1 MKRLGVIGGMSWEST
16 QTYYRLLNEEIKAH
30 CGPLHSAPLLLWN
43 MDFAPIARLQAEGDW
58 AGLTMMMEQ
67 AAQGLQAGGAELMI
81 IATNTMHLMADEV
94 AAAGAVPLIHI
105 ADATGAA
112 LRAAGV
118 QRPLL
123 LATRFTMEKAFYR
136 QHVER
141 VAGCQ
146 VVVPDEPHRSRVHEV
161 IYEELVQGRIRDES
175 RAAYLSIIE
184 HYRREQAIDAVIFGC
199 TEVGLLLDQMS
210 LDQAGLNL
218 PAFDTTAIHCRAA
231 AAAMLATPGD

>member
-58 AGLTMMMEQ
+58 AGLTTMMEQ

-231 AAAMLATPGD
+231 AAAMLVTPGD

>member
-58 AGLTMMMEQ
+58 AGLTTMMEQ
-67 AAQGLQAGGAELMI
+67 AAQGLRAGGAELLI
-81 IATNTMHLMADEV
+81 IATNTMHLMADDV
-94 AAAGAVPLIHI
+94 AAAGALPLIHI
-105 ADATGAA
+105 ADATGGA
-112 LRAAGV
+112 LREAGV

-136 QHVER
+136 KHVER

-161 IYEELVQGRIRDES
+161 IYEELVQGHIRDES
-175 RAAYLSIIE
+175 RAAYFSIIE
-184 HYRREQAIDAVIFGC
+184 HYRREHAIDAVIFGC

-231 AAAMLATPGD
+231 AAAMLVTPGD

>member
-58 AGLTMMMEQ
+58 GGLTTMMEQ
-67 AAQGLQAGGAELMI
+67 AAQGLRAGGAELLI

-94 AAAGAVPLIHI
+94 AAVGALPLIHI
-105 ADATGAA
+105 ADATGGA
-112 LRAAGV
+112 LRDAGV

-136 QHVER
+136 EHVER
-141 VAGCQ
+141 AAGCR
-146 VVVPDEPHRSRVHEV
+146 VVVPDEPHRSRVHKV
-161 IYEELVQGRIRDES
+161 IYEELVQGHIRDES

>member
-43 MDFAPIARLQAEGDW
+43 MDFSPIARLQAEGDW
-58 AGLTMMMEQ
+58 ARLTTMMEQ
-67 AAQGLQAGGAELMI
+67 AAQGLQAGGAELLI

-94 AAAGAVPLIHI
+94 AAVGAVPLIHI
-105 ADATGAA
+105 ADATGGA
-112 LRAAGV
+112 LREAGV

-136 QHVER
+136 EHVER
-141 VAGCQ
+141 VAGCR
-146 VVVPDEPHRSRVHEV
+146 VIVPDEPHRSRVHAV
-161 IYEELVQGRIRDES
+161 IYEELVQGQIWEES
-175 RAAYLSIIE
+175 RDAYLSIIE

-199 TEVGLLLDQMS
+199 TEVGLLLDQVS
-210 LDQAGLNL
+210 LDQAGLEL
-218 PAFDTTAIHCRAA
+218 LAFDTTAIHCRAA

>member
-58 AGLTMMMEQ
+58 AGLTTTMEQ
-67 AAQGLQAGGAELMI
+67 AAQGLRAGGAELLI
-81 IATNTMHLMADEV
+81 IATNTMHLMADDV
-94 AAAGAVPLIHI
+94 AAAGALPLIHI
-105 ADATGAA
+105 ADATGGA
-112 LRAAGV
+112 LREAGV

-136 QHVER
+136 KHVER

-161 IYEELVQGRIRDES
+161 IYEELVQGHIRDES

-210 LDQAGLNL
+210 LDQAGVNL

-231 AAAMLATPGD
+231 AAAMLVTPGD

>member
-58 AGLTMMMEQ
+58 AGLTTMMEQ

>member
-1 MKRLGVIGGMSWEST
+1 MKTIGLIGGMSWEST

-58 AGLTMMMEQ
+58 AGLTTMMEQ
-67 AAQGLQAGGAELMI
+67 AAQGLRAGGAELLI
-81 IATNTMHLMADEV
+81 IATNTMHLMADDV
-94 AAAGAVPLIHI
+94 AAAGALPLIHI
-105 ADATGAA
+105 ADATGGA
-112 LRAAGV
+112 LREAGV

-136 QHVER
+136 KHVER

-161 IYEELVQGRIRDES
+161 IYEELVQGHIRDES

-231 AAAMLATPGD
+231 AAAMLVTPGD